1 MRYAERVAQADRRGA
16 ELVEGLDQVG
26 STVSVKAKHRV
37 FFNFLKSILFSLDN
51 SS

>member
-26 STVSVKAKHRV
+26 STVSVKAKQR
-37 FFNFLKSILFSLDN
+37 FLQLPEKYPLLPR
-51 SS
+51 